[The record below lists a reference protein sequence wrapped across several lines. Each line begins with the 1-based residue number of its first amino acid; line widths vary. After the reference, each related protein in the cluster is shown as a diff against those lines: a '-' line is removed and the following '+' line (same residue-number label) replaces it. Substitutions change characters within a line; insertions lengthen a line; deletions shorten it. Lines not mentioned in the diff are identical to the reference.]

1 MSDTV
6 KTTLSMTSKE
16 LKNKL
21 AVNISIADIAY
32 MVMCYVMSGCEL
44 FLERTPFALSV
55 YAAAFGTDKW
65 LVLFISAALGLVR
78 FRFDFLSVVY
88 ILAMA
93 ASTFFMGFFKNN
105 VRFRALSTSACLF
118 VSLLCAN
125 IATEFYMYDA
135 LLAAVE
141 AALCFGGVYVF
152 HTAVPLILNGRE
164 RRCVFDTEI
173 VAVYVLFALVVRC
186 TTNMPLLLGMDLSVI
201 LAVVLLFVINMEG
214 EVASGAAMGVVFGI
228 VTTGRSDSMTASIGA
243 FALASLCSG
252 MFKRFGKWGVVLGFV
267 LANTAMTAFLV
278 GEVLPFDIFELIF
291 ASVIF
296 AVLPKRITQYVSSFP
311 AKTVHAAT
319 EAFLEQ
325 DKMQRV
331 ISEKLSGLSSS
342 YKSLAVSYEK
352 CFENKNMS
360 KQYIIHMLDTASSKI
375 CPGCGLKYNCWER
388 GYKESYKAMLDML
401 ETAEAKGAIEVSDVP
416 EVLSQKCIKIDN
428 FVGAFNRM
436 YEVYKVEKLWQ
447 QKLNESRM
455 LVSGQLAAVGR
466 SIDKLADEF
475 DMCLDIAAEKE
486 LKTYLDREGM
496 GVTDVTFLKG
506 QGDDFAAEIVF
517 NKWYISKKDEQRI
530 VKIIKEVTEADTA
543 VSSTRH
549 LKDGIAVVFK
559 PCNRYSVSVGNAS
572 ACRNGEEVS
581 GDSFI
586 VCQNSYGELVAAI
599 SDGMGTG
606 AKASVES
613 VTATELLSS
622 FMSAG
627 MDVETSLE
635 LINSSL
641 LLRSSG
647 DSFATM
653 DVCTVRLSDGQVR
666 FSKSGAAP
674 GYIKNEY
681 GISRIDSDSL
691 PFGVLEDYG
700 DINTEIYTVENS
712 ALIVLMSDGVS
723 DVFSMQSEDYVARK
737 LEDIETVNPQ
747 IIASILL
754 KHSLE
759 LSGGKADD
767 DMTVLVL
774 SVWKNR

>member
-6 KTTLSMTSKE
+6 KTITTARE
-16 LKNKL
+16 LRNKL
-21 AVNISIADIAY
+21 SVNISIADAAYIAL
-32 MVMCYVMSGCEL
+32 CYIMSGCEM
-44 FLERTPFALSV
+44 FLQRTPFALSV
-55 YAAAFGTDKW
+55 YAASFGTDKW
-65 LVLFISAALGLVR
+65 LVFFISAALGLVR
-78 FRFDFLSVVY
+78 FRFDFQAILY

-93 ASTFFMGFFKNN
+93 VSTFFMGFFKNN
-105 VRFRALSTSACLF
+105 IRFRAVSTG
-118 VSLLCAN
+118 VSLFAVMLCYN

-141 AALCFGGVYVF
+141 GALCFGGAYVF
-152 HTAVPLILNGRE
+152 HTALPLILNGKE

-173 VAVYVLFALVVRC
+173 VSVYVLFALLVRC
-186 TTNMPLLLGMDLSVI
+186 ISDLPLLFGMDLSVI
-201 LAVVLLFVINMEG
+201 LAVVMLFIINMEG
-214 EVASGAAMGVVFGI
+214 EVASGAAMGIVFGI
-228 VTTGRSDSMTASIGA
+228 VTTGRSDSMTSSVGA

-252 MFKRFGKWGVVLGFV
+252 LFKRFGKWGVVLGFI
-267 LANTAMTAFLV
+267 LANTAMTAFLS

-291 ASVIF
+291 ASIIF
-296 AVLPKRITQYVSSFP
+296 AMLPNTLTKYVSSFP

-331 ISEKLSGLSSS
+331 ISDRLSKLSRS
-342 YKSLAVSYEK
+342 YKSLAVSYER

-388 GYKESYKAMLDML
+388 GYKDSYKAMLDML
-401 ETAEAKGAIEVSDVP
+401 ETAEKKGAIDVSDVP
-416 EVLSQKCIKIDN
+416 EVLSQKCIKLDN
-428 FVGAFNRM
+428 FVSAFNRM

-455 LVSGQLAAVGR
+455 LVSGQLSGVGR

-506 QGDDFAAEIVF
+506 HAEDFTVEIIF
-517 NKWYISKKDEQRI
+517 NKWYITKKDEQRI
-530 VKIIKEVTEADTA
+530 ISIIKEITETDTTVT
-543 VSSTRH
+543 STRH
-549 LKDGIAVVFK
+549 LKEGISMTFT
-559 PCNRYSVSVGNAS
+559 PCSVYSISVGNAS
-572 ACRNGEEVS
+572 ACRSGEDVS

-586 VCQNSYGELVAAI
+586 VCRNSYGETVAAI

-613 VTATELLSS
+613 VTATELLNS

-653 DVCTVRLSDGQVR
+653 DVCTVRPSDGQIR

-681 GISRIDSDSL
+681 GVSRIECDSL

-700 DINTEIYTVENS
+700 DINTEIYTVEKS
-712 ALIVLMSDGVS
+712 ALIVMMSDGVS
-723 DVFSMQSEDYVARK
+723 DVFNMQSEDYMVKK
-737 LEDIETVNPQ
+737 LEEIETVNPQ

-754 KHSLE
+754 KHALE

-774 SVWKNR
+774 SVWKN